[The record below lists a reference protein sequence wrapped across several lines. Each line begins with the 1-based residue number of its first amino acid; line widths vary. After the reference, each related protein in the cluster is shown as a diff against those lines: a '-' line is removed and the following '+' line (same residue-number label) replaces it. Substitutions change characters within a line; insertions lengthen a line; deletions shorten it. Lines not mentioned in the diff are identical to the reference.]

1 MTLDPLIDEDLL
13 EYHAGGLPPEAAAA
27 IERRLAADPAARA
40 TLAEW
45 RRQDAALAALHPAL
59 DAEPLPDRLTAV
71 LRRVEAAPSGAGRSA
86 APRWHMAAA
95 VAGALCIG
103 LLGGWLAR
111 GQTLGAQA
119 LPASAIRA
127 HETFVV
133 ETAYPVEVA
142 ASEAHLDA
150 WLSNRLGHEARSPD
164 LAAAGFALMGG
175 RVVPSERGAAAL
187 YMYENAAG
195 RRVTLY
201 VARTDAAPSVDLR
214 FAQDGATRSF
224 SWRAEDLS
232 YAVVGDLAP
241 EELRSRAQAARD
253 QLT

>member
-1 MTLDPLIDEDLL
+1 MTPDPLTDEELL
-13 EYHAGGLPPEAAAA
+13 EYHAGALSPDAAAA
-27 IERRLAADPAARA
+27 VERRLAADPDALA
-40 TLAEW
+40 TLANW

-71 LRRVEAAPSGAGRSA
+71 LRRAEATSSGVGRTA
-86 APRWHMAAA
+86 VPGWKMAAA
-95 VAGALCIG
+95 VAGALWIG
-103 LLGGWLAR
+103 LAGGWLAR
-111 GQTLGAQA
+111 GQTLGAQELA
-119 LPASAIRA
+119 LGAIRA

-142 ASEAHLDA
+142 ASETHLNA
-150 WLSNRLGHEARSPD
+150 WLSNRLGHAARSPD
-164 LAAAGFALMGG
+164 LADAGFTLMGG

-187 YMYENAAG
+187 YMYENMAG

-201 VARTDAAPSVDLR
+201 VARTGAAPSGDLR
-214 FAQDGATRSF
+214 FAQAGATRSF
-224 SWRAEDLS
+224 SWMAEDLS

-241 EELRSRAQAARD
+241 EELRSLAQAARD